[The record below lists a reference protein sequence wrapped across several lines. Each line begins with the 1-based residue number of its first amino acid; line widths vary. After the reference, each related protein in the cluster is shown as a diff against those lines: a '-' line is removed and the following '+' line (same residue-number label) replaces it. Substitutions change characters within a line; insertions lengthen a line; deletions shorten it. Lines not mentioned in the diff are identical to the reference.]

1 MIGRAARTPATGAAQ
16 DAAENAATAETPGQA
31 AGAAGPPEAEAGPP
45 DAQDARS
52 RRGPSPW
59 RTAFFGL
66 AAAGLIGVLA
76 WVLLGSRLLVVR
88 SVGVTGTHLVPAAQ
102 VLAAADVPTGEP
114 LMRVSTGGVA
124 SRVERIPQVQSATV
138 SRAWPDR
145 LVITVVERKPAL
157 AIPAGSGYDLV
168 DQTGVILQNVRQRP
182 TGLPRFIPV
191 GALPGNPGL
200 RAAASVVR
208 SLPSNVTRRVK
219 SVTAPTA
226 DSVTL
231 YLAGGVTVDWGSSGL
246 TAQKDRVLTILLR
259 THAHYYDVS
268 APGTAVTG

>member
-1 MIGRAARTPATGAAQ
+1 VTGRPAARTAAAGTAQ
-16 DAAENAATAETPGQA
+16 DAPQAVATRG
-31 AGAAGPPEAEAGPP
+31 AGAPG
-45 DAQDARS
+45 DTSS

-66 AAAGLIGVLA
+66 AAAGLIGILA

-88 SVGVTGTHLVPAAQ
+88 SVGVTGTHLVPVAQ
-102 VLAAADVPTGEP
+102 VLAAADVPMGLP
-114 LMRVSTGGVA
+114 LMRVNTGSVA
-124 SRVERIPQVQSATV
+124 GRVDRIPQVQSATV

-168 DQTGVILQNVRQRP
+168 DQTGVILRYVTSRP
-182 TGLPRFIPV
+182 VGLPRFVPV

-200 RAAASVVR
+200 RAAASVMR
-208 SLPSNVTRRVK
+208 SLPSTLARRVT
-219 SVTAPTA
+219 SVTVPTM

-231 YLAGGVTVDWGSSGL
+231 HLTRGVSVDWGSTGL
-246 TAQKDRVLTILLR
+246 TAQKARVLAILMR
-259 THAHYYDVS
+259 THARYYDVS

>member
-1 MIGRAARTPATGAAQ
+1 VIGRAARTPATGAAPG
-16 DAAENAATAETPGQA
+16 APENAATAETAGQA
-31 AGAAGPPEAEAGPP
+31 GLPEAEAGPP
-45 DAQDARS
+45 EAQDARS

-66 AAAGLIGVLA
+66 AAAGLIGILA

-88 SVGVTGTHLVPAAQ
+88 SVAVTGTDLVPASQ

-114 LMRVSTGGVA
+114 LMRVNTGGVA
-124 SRVERIPQVQSATV
+124 GRVERIPQVRSATV

-168 DQTGVILQNVRQRP
+168 DQTGVILQNVSQRP
-182 TGLPRFIPV
+182 TGLPRFVPV

-231 YLAGGVTVDWGSSGL
+231 YLTGGVTVDWGSTGL
-246 TAQKDRVLTILLR
+246 TAQKDRVLTILLH

>member
-1 MIGRAARTPATGAAQ
+1 VIGRLAARAADAGSAQ
-16 DAAENAATAETPGQA
+16 DAPDTET
-31 AGAAGPPEAEAGPP
+31 
-45 DAQDARS
+45 AQDGATGPAKKAPS
-52 RRGPSPW
+52 PRGPSPW
-59 RTAFFGL
+59 RTAFFAL
-66 AAAGLIGVLA
+66 AAAGLIGIVA

-88 SVGVTGTHLVPAAQ
+88 SVGVTGTHLVPNSQ
-102 VLAAADVPTGEP
+102 VLAAADVPEGLP
-114 LMRVSTGGVA
+114 LMRVNTGAVA
-124 SRVERIPQVQSATV
+124 RRVERIPQVLSASV

-157 AIPAGSGYDLV
+157 AIPAGSGYDVV
-168 DQTGVILQNVRQRP
+168 DQTGVILQQLASRP
-182 TGLPRFIPV
+182 AGLPRFVPV

-208 SLPSNVTRRVK
+208 SLPSSVARRVR

-226 DSVTL
+226 DAVTL
-231 YLAGGVTVDWGSSGL
+231 HLAHGVTVDWGSTGL
-246 TAQKDRVLTILLR
+246 TAQKERVLTILMR

>member
-1 MIGRAARTPATGAAQ
+1 MTGRPAARSAAGTVQDAPQNAGAGTGA
-16 DAAENAATAETPGQA
+16 
-31 AGAAGPPEAEAGPP
+31 
-45 DAQDARS
+45 AQDARS

-59 RTAFFGL
+59 RAAFLGL
-66 AAAGLIGVLA
+66 AAAGLIGILA

-88 SVGVTGTHLVPAAQ
+88 SIGVTGTHLVPVTQ
-102 VLAAADVPTGEP
+102 VLTAADVPMGLP
-114 LMRVSTGGVA
+114 LMRVNTGTVA
-124 SRVERIPQVQSATV
+124 SRVERIPQVQSAAV

-157 AIPAGSGYDLV
+157 AVPAGSGYDLV
-168 DQTGVILQNVRQRP
+168 DQTGVILRYAAVRP
-182 TGLPRFIPV
+182 VGLPRFVPV

-200 RAAASVVR
+200 RAAASVMR
-208 SLPSNVTRRVK
+208 SLPSRLARRVT

-231 YLAGGVTVDWGSSGL
+231 QLTRGVTVDWGSTGL
-246 TAQKDRVLTILLR
+246 AAQKARVLVILLR

>member
-1 MIGRAARTPATGAAQ
+1 VIGRASRTSAAGTVPDRPQ
-16 DAAENAATAETPGQA
+16 TAATAE
-31 AGAAGPPEAEAGPP
+31 AGAQAE
-45 DAQDARS
+45 DARS

-59 RTAFFGL
+59 RTAFFVL
-66 AAAGLIGVLA
+66 AAAGLAGILA

-88 SVGVTGTHLVPAAQ
+88 SVGVTGTNLLPASQ

-114 LMRVSTGGVA
+114 LMRVNTGGVA

-145 LVITVVERKPAL
+145 LVITVMERKPAL
-157 AIPAGSGYDLV
+157 AIPASSGYDLV
-168 DQTGVILQNVRQRP
+168 DPTGVILRNVSQRP
-182 TGLPRFIPV
+182 AGIPRFVPV
-191 GALPGNPGL
+191 GAVPGNPGL
-200 RAAASVVR
+200 HAAASVMR
-208 SLPSNVTRRVK
+208 SLPPNVAHRVK

-231 YLAGGVTVDWGSSGL
+231 YLTGGVTVDWGSTGL
-246 TAQKDRVLTILLR
+246 TAQKERVLTILLR